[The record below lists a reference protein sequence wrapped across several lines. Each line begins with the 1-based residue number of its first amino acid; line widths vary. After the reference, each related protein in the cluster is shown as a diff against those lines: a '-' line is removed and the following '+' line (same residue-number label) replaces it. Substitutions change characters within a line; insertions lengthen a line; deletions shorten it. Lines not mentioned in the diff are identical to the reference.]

1 MTVSAQYG
9 KGQEPKGRS
18 GPNRGME
25 HGGAVRAEKRIFTV
39 QLMQAWRKV
48 NVNPLAAVRPQ
59 VQALWVRMATEH
71 QKAWER
77 SAADG
82 AYRMVCWPSQSRL
95 AAQLAVSVQTIR
107 RWTRQLEAAGLIEV
121 DHVSEPGKQTYV
133 RRCHYKLVAP
143 MRESTIPAQRP
154 RKRQEPRG
162 IARTDYVRKPAAPGV
177 RKVDR
182 AAIEATAAAERQAYI
197 EKLAVESPGQA
208 AAFQRIE
215 QLRAR
220 QESRT
225 PDTSTSE
232 PARLAAE
239 VVRLIPSMTMR
250 KAVQMA
256 GASPSA
262 MRDALQAFAECD
274 IDDMRNPA
282 GYFIGIYDN
291 IARAGILSGKEA
303 MSHAA

>member
-1 MTVSAQYG
+1 MTVSARYG
-9 KGQEPKGRS
+9 KGQEPKRRS
-18 GPNRGME
+18 GPNRGS
-25 HGGAVRAEKRIFTV
+25 GSGDDGRPEKRIFTV
-39 QLMQAWRKV
+39 QLMQAWRKEK
-48 NVNPLAAVRPQ
+48 VNPLAAVMPQ
-59 VQALWVRMATEH
+59 AQALWVRMATEH

-77 SAADG
+77 SGADG

-121 DHVSEPGKQTYV
+121 EYVSKPGADNFV
-133 RRCHYKLVAP
+133 RYCHYKLVAP
-143 MRESTIPAQRP
+143 MRESTIPAPRP

-197 EKLAVESPGQA
+197 EKLAAVSPEQA

-239 VVRLIPSMTMR
+239 VVRIIPNMTMK
-250 KAVQMA
+250 KAAQMA
-256 GASPSA
+256 GSSPRA

-282 GYFIGIYDN
+282 GYFVGIYEN
-291 IARAGILSGKEA
+291 LARIGGKESI
-303 MSHAA
+303 SHAA